1 MNKFELYQT
10 VVLTTDITPSRIWN
24 LSLNSPL
31 LIDHTAIQRGDIGI
45 VVDTNNR
52 YGMYTVSFINIDSDV
67 KASAN
72 VEEPQM
78 RLAKPHDFQNDRIW
92 YLDK

>member
-1 MNKFELYQT
+1 MSKFELYQT
-10 VVLTTDITPSRIWN
+10 VTLVNDVSPDRIWN
-24 LSLNSPL
+24 VALNSSL
-31 LIDHTAIQRGDIGI
+31 LINHTAIQKGDVGI
-45 VVDTNNR
+45 IVDTNNR

-78 RLAKPHDFQNDRIW
+78 RLAIPNDFQHDRFW
-92 YLDK
+92 HLDK